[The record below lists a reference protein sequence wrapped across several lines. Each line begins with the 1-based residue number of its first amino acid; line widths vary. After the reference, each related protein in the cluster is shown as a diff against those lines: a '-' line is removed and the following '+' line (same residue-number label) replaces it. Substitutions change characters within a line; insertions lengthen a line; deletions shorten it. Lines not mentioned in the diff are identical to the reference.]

1 MKNFEYVK
9 VKTLE
14 EAIVFL
20 AENGEKAHIL
30 AGGTDVLVKL
40 KQKQIAP
47 DMLIDIKGV
56 SGLDGIELYPEGGM
70 RIGSLTTVREI
81 EISPV
86 VRERLPVLADAAHWL
101 GSVQVR
107 HRATI
112 GGNLCNALP
121 SADMGPYLIGMG
133 AWVVVVGHEGERRL
147 LVEEL
152 FADSGR
158 NSLRTG
164 EVVTAIE
171 IPPWTRYTGG
181 AYIKHAIKNAVDV
194 SIVSVAVVVV
204 TDIGKKVF
212 EDGKIVLG
220 AVGPTPIRALRA
232 EEYLRGKR
240 IEEEVIV
247 KVGELASRDARPR
260 TAAEYKT
267 EVVGVLTRRA
277 MREALQRI
285 FEG

>member
-14 EAIVFL
+14 EAIAFL

>member
-14 EAIVFL
+14 EAIRLL
-20 AENGEKAHIL
+20 AGNGEKAHIL

-47 DMLIDIKGV
+47 DILIDIKGV
-56 SGLDGIELYPEGGM
+56 SGLDGIELSPGGGM
-70 RIGSLTTVREI
+70 RIGSLTTIREI
-81 EISPV
+81 EISSV
-86 VRERLPVLADAAHWL
+86 VREHLPVLANAAHWL

-121 SADMGPYLIGMG
+121 AADMGPYLIGMG
-133 AWVVVVGHEGERRL
+133 AWVVVVGPEGQRRL

-158 NSLRTG
+158 NSLRIG

-194 SIVSVAVVVV
+194 AIVSVAVVVV
-204 TDIGKKVF
+204 TDTGKRVL
-212 EDGKIVLG
+212 EDGKVVLG
-220 AVGPTPIRALRA
+220 AVGPRPIRALRA
-232 EEYLRGKR
+232 EEYLRGKV
-240 IEEEVIV
+240 IEEGVIV
-247 KVGELASRDARPR
+247 KAGELASKDARPR
-260 TAAEYKT
+260 TTAEYKT
-267 EVVGVLTRRA
+267 EMVGVLTRRA
-277 MREALQRI
+277 MKEALQRI